1 MAGRQIALLRGINVG
16 RAKRIAMGD
25 LRALVENLG
34 YQDVR
39 TVLNS
44 GNVIFTAPGRARGA
58 DPATRIEQALAH
70 KLGIASRVTVLS
82 ADELA
87 IAIGENPLGKFSYDP
102 SRLHFA
108 VLAGT
113 ADRAGLKSLLRTD
126 WTPEALAIG
135 SRVAYLWC
143 PDGVIKG
150 RVAEAVGRVLGE
162 SVTMRN
168 LATMTKLHALTR
180 G

>member
-25 LRALVENLG
+25 LRALVEDLG

-44 GNVIFTAPGRARGA
+44 GNVIFSAPRRTRGA
-58 DPATRIEQALAH
+58 DAARRIEQAIAH
-70 KLGIASRVTVLS
+70 RLGITSRVTVLS

-87 IAIGENPLGKFSYDP
+87 IAIGENPLGRFAHDP

-108 VLAGT
+108 ILARP
-113 ADRAGLKSLLRTD
+113 ADRTGLKSLLQTD

-143 PDGVIKG
+143 PDGVIRG
-150 RVAEAVGRVLGE
+150 RVADAVGRALGE

-168 LATMTKLHALTR
+168 LATMTRLHALTR